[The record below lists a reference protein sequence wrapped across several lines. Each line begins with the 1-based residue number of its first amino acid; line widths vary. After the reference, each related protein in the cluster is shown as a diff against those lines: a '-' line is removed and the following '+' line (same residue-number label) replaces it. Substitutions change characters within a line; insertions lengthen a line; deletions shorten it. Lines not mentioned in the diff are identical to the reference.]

1 MILASAQPRK
11 ILADDKPI
19 SEYNIKET
27 DFLVVMVSK
36 PKVTPTAGPSTT
48 TNTASTPT
56 ITAPAPAPV
65 PAPIPVPAAV
75 AVDPTASPAA
85 PVPAPVVTATASTPG
100 PSWNSSGAL
109 VTGAE
114 YESAIAN
121 MTEMG
126 FEREEVLRAMR
137 ASFNNPDRAVEYLM
151 TGIPEHL
158 VREQPPA
165 PGPGAAPTPQT
176 VPQTQPPV
184 GQPTGKLHSIL
195 PSRASL
201 LVIYQLTA
209 SFLHGD
215 LLKYSQSSTFS
226 ILSLPALPQNLFT
239 AAQQAAAAQQQQQQ
253 QAAAGPSD
261 LSFLRSQPQF
271 QQLRQLVQTNP
282 GFLQPLLQNLGQ
294 SDPELLQLISA
305 NQQSFLQLLNEGEEG
320 EEQGS
325 PQYIQ
330 VTQEEKEAIDRL
342 EALGFDRARVIEA
355 FFVCDKNEEFAAN
368 YLFDHRNEEDF

>member
-1 MILASAQPRK
+1 
-11 ILADDKPI
+11 
-19 SEYNIKET
+19 
-27 DFLVVMVSK
+27 MVSK

-184 GQPTGKLHSIL
+184 GQPT
-195 PSRASL
+195 
-201 LVIYQLTA
+201 
-209 SFLHGD
+209 
-215 LLKYSQSSTFS
+215 
-226 ILSLPALPQNLFT
+226 ALPQNLFT